1 MRDAESAEDLVGLAK
16 DMETVA
22 GQKTPH
28 GLMYNLSDLI
38 KSFLY
43 QE

>member
-1 MRDAESAEDLVGLAK
+1 MRDAESVEDLVGVAK
-16 DMETVA
+16 DMEAVA

-28 GLMYNLSDLI
+28 GLIYKLLDLI